1 MTVKYQ
7 VKYIQ
12 ILMMITYNQ
21 NMIKKIRKQ
30 KKLLLNNQRIQTQMK
45 NLLNSISETL
55 KTLIILMNLIVQ
67 LTIKLLKNK

>member
-1 MTVKYQ
+1 VTVKYQ